1 MCLVGIEFFFFLKDL
16 LSSALNQ
23 YLEHEHVISGVDFGC
38 CVEMHF
44 PCMETIG
51 ASKLGLNCCKK
62 FTDGQVNGS
71 MGGAQVQAHLILP
84 ASNEPLTKTRLEVKP
99 CPPVRIGIVL

>member
-1 MCLVGIEFFFFLKDL
+1 MFGWHRILFYFIFLKDL

-23 YLEHEHVISGVDFGC
+23 YLEHVISGVDFGC

-44 PCMETIG
+44 PCMEIIG
-51 ASKLGLNCCKK
+51 ASKLGLNCRKK
-62 FTDGQVNGS
+62 FTDGQVNGR

-84 ASNEPLTKTRLEVKP
+84 ASNEPLTKKILEVKP